1 MSPLHCV
8 ATVNARLSAVAT
20 ASQRRC
26 KATSRSGERCR
37 AHVINAAGY
46 CAAHDPENPMDMRAL
61 GKLSAQARRRP
72 NPERLNEG
80 LRSYLR
86 REVPPE
92 RVWQALEAAM
102 TGENQ
107 SAKVAASRVLMD
119 ALVEEHEELER
130 ELADVRAEL
139 AEFTTV
145 PAA

>member
-1 MSPLHCV
+1 
-8 ATVNARLSAVAT
+8 
-20 ASQRRC
+20 
-26 KATSRSGERCR
+26 
-37 AHVINAAGY
+37 
-46 CAAHDPENPMDMRAL
+46 MDMRAL

-119 ALVEEHEELER
+119 ALVEEHEELDRTRELHRMAPFVRARLDKLIEREAKALTTERTAELER